1 MKTTIAPALSI
12 QDPGAYKRTQRY
24 AGNLVFSPS
33 PRIDVGLE
41 YVWGERTNLDGQSGT
56 SSQLQFVGYFRF

>member
-1 MKTTIAPALSI
+1 LVDNPSFLSL
-12 QDPGAYKRTQRY
+12 QDPSAYKRTQRY

-41 YVWGERTNLDGQSGT
+41 YIWGERTNLDGQSGT
-56 SSQLQFVGYFRF
+56 SSQIQFVGYFRF